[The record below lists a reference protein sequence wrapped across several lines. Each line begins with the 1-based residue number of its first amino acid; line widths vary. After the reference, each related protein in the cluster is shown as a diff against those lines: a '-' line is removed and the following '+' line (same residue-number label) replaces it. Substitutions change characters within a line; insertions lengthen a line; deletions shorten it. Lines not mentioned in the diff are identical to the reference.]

1 MSGQQRLWRVRL
13 AAAAEADFDQIL
25 QWTAER
31 FGKRRADIYTE
42 TLLAALDAL
51 KEGPTVAGVKTRDGL
66 SKDILTLHASRSGR
80 KARHIILF
88 RVEPGGDERV
98 IQILRILHDS
108 MDLPR
113 HLPSPPGKE
122 R

>member
-1 MSGQQRLWRVRL
+1 VSGRPEYWRVRL
-13 AAAAEADFDQIL
+13 ASAAEADFDQIL

-31 FGKRRADIYTE
+31 FGKDQADVYAE

-51 KEGPTVAGVKTRDGL
+51 KEGPAVAGAKARDDL
-66 SKDILTLHASRSGR
+66 SKGVLALHAARSGR

-88 RVEPGGDERV
+88 RAETSPGKGT
-98 IQILRILHDS
+98 IQVLRILHDA

-113 HLPSPPGKE
+113 HIEPGE
-122 R
+122 EES

>member
-1 MSGQQRLWRVRL
+1 MNGRQRLWRVRL
-13 AAAAEADFDQIL
+13 AAAAEADFDRIL

-51 KEGPTVAGVKTRDGL
+51 KEGPAAAGVKNRNGL
-66 SKDILTLHASRSGR
+66 SKDILALHASRSGR
-80 KARHIILF
+80 KARHIVLF
-88 RVEPGGDERV
+88 RVELGGDKRI
-98 IQILRILHDS
+98 IQVLRILHDA

-113 HLPSPPGKE
+113 HLSPPS
-122 R
+122 